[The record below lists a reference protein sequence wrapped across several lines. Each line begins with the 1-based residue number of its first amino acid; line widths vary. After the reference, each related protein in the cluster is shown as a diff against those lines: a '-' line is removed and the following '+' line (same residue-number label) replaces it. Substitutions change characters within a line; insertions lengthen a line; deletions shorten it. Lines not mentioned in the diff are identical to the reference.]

1 MLKSTSFPLISC
13 DHKKHM
19 AIQCLRYI
27 IGYKNGIF
35 LSRRKGNASESGR
48 QHFHW
53 FTRRYFLFI
62 SDGLCTLSLAVPSM
76 WPCKNISHIQVLVIY
91 FLPTPRIKLKLG
103 VQIGG
108 ETTNSKPPGPI
119 IMISQSR
126 RGSSSHQI
134 IFITLFSLAGV
145 NLCDAFYQPQQ
156 TVPKCWAKIILLSQT
171 HRILTFLRRV
181 LVCRVTYWAL
191 VELLSHPSLL
201 IQWRKLPN
209 HCATPPLRVVF
220 QQQEWT
226 HEHNRSLWLT
236 ASSAIGLGKFL
247 RRTLD
252 ATRQE
257 ERADGKS
264 FNQNWR
270 KIE

>member
-1 MLKSTSFPLISC
+1 MRRTLPLYMLKSTSFPLISW
-13 DHKKHM
+13 DHTKHM

-27 IGYKNGIF
+27 ISYKNRIY
-35 LSRRKGNASESGR
+35 LSRRKGTASESGR
-48 QHFHW
+48 QDFHW
-53 FTRRYFLFI
+53 FIHRCFLFI
-62 SDGLCTLSLAVPSM
+62 SVGLCILSLAVLSM
-76 WPCKNISHIQVLVIY
+76 GPCKNISHIQVLVIY
-91 FLPTPRIKLKLG
+91 FLPTPPIKIKLG
-103 VQIGG
+103 MQIGG
-108 ETTNSKPPGPI
+108 ETTRSKPPEPI

-126 RGSSSHQI
+126 TGSSSQI
-134 IFITLFSLAGV
+134 MFVTL
-145 NLCDAFYQPQQ
+145 
-156 TVPKCWAKIILLSQT
+156 WAP
-171 HRILTFLRRV
+171 
-181 LVCRVTYWAL
+181 
-191 VELLSHPSLL
+191 VELLSHPSLLL

-209 HCATPPLRVVF
+209 HCATPPSSVVF

-247 RRTLD
+247 RRTLN